1 MKRILRILVLA
12 MAILLT
18 VPVYAA
24 PKGYKEVKI
33 TKKNAAKYFS
43 FRKGKLKDEFGDYDG
58 YRYYLY
64 SSMRKK
70 GYYVYSMPGVALK
83 ISYKYRY
90 KIKQNGRWYPFVKTA
105 TNTFTQFITPVDYT
119 NSAYNYNYAKIYDVK
134 FKKAKGKLI
143 LIEPKNVIKIEKQNG
158 RKGGNAYFRIR
169 LRYPYDSRTPYI
181 SHTDPLTGEE
191 VIDYYYVDTN
201 ANPYNSLKDIYAS
214 HFA

>member
-1 MKRILRILVLA
+1 MKRILRILILA

-64 SSMRKK
+64 SNMRKK

-90 KIKQNGRWYPFVKTA
+90 KIKTVVSVPQDGNEHIHTVY
-105 TNTFTQFITPVDYT
+105 
-119 NSAYNYNYAKIYDVK
+119 YAGGLYDQRLQLQLCQDLRCKVQEGK
-134 FKKAKGKLI
+134 RKA
-143 LIEPKNVIKIEKQNG
+143 
-158 RKGGNAYFRIR
+158 
-169 LRYPYDSRTPYI
+169 DSYRA
-181 SHTDPLTGEE
+181 EE
-191 VIDYYYVDTN
+191 CD
-201 ANPYNSLKDIYAS
+201 KD
-214 HFA
+214 